1 MNNTGTNGGS
11 WYHSTHLHFRMFKK
25 ELDSKENTFIQLR
38 RLAGDLSPSDSA
50 WITPQISGL
59 SVRWEKL
66 RGLSRNRD
74 DKLARSKARAQD
86 FADLYNDNVKW
97 LNEAEQ
103 RVDAIALLLEAENTP
118 SLMDKSKRN
127 HSELTAE
134 FARRRENIDKTLEL
148 GNNILSNAH
157 SEAIGPLKQ
166 SLGAL
171 SAGWNEL
178 HDWMEQLLSK
188 IRGMEDE
195 EQINKE
201 KLDKL
206 LAWLLTIQGK

>member
-1 MNNTGTNGGS
+1 
-11 WYHSTHLHFRMFKK
+11 MFKK

-59 SVRWEKL
+59 STRWEKL

-86 FADLYNDNVKW
+86 FADQYNDNVKW

-118 SLMDKSKRN
+118 SLMEKVSQ
-127 HSELTAE
+127 SSSVL
-134 FARRRENIDKTLEL
+134 
-148 GNNILSNAH
+148 NN
-157 SEAIGPLKQ
+157 
-166 SLGAL
+166 
-171 SAGWNEL
+171 
-178 HDWMEQLLSK
+178 
-188 IRGMEDE
+188 
-195 EQINKE
+195 
-201 KLDKL
+201 
-206 LAWLLTIQGK
+206 

>member
-1 MNNTGTNGGS
+1 
-11 WYHSTHLHFRMFKK
+11 
-25 ELDSKENTFIQLR
+25 
-38 RLAGDLSPSDSA
+38 
-50 WITPQISGL
+50 
-59 SVRWEKL
+59 
-66 RGLSRNRD
+66 
-74 DKLARSKARAQD
+74 
-86 FADLYNDNVKW
+86 
-97 LNEAEQ
+97 
-103 RVDAIALLLEAENTP
+103 
-118 SLMDKSKRN
+118 MDKSKRN
-127 HSELTAE
+127 HSDLTAE

-195 EQINKE
+195 EQTNKE
-201 KLDKL
+201 KLEQL
-206 LAWLLTIQGK
+206 LRWLLTIQADLKKRDSFPLPSNDIKRLKEMKIEHQQFQEEILARQKEFDELIRIYRKSSRGSR